1 MKFLGKRK
9 ITWIAVAMIMGIGSL
24 STVTAT
30 PIAFRIHNE
39 MNIAQEVPDEGSLT
53 KEEKKAIR
61 KQKRAEKKALQ
72 AEMAATQQ
80 SATAV
85 RAGWRNVFI
94 PGYGYQTVY
103 VDAFGYPS
111 HDILGRS
118 LYRAGFGSPYYRR
131 YPRRV
136 IVRRCA
142 PLN

>member
-1 MKFLGKRK
+1 MKIFGKRK
-9 ITWIAVAMIMGIGSL
+9 IAWIAVAMVMGIAPL
-24 STVTAT
+24 ATVTAT
-30 PIAFRIHNE
+30 PIPFRIHNE
-39 MNIAQEVPDEGSLT
+39 TNIAQEVPDEGPLT

-80 SATAV
+80 SAVAS

-94 PGYGYQTVY
+94 PGYGYQTIY

-111 HDILGRS
+111 HDILGRP
-118 LYRAGFGSPYYRR
+118 LYTAGFASPYYRR